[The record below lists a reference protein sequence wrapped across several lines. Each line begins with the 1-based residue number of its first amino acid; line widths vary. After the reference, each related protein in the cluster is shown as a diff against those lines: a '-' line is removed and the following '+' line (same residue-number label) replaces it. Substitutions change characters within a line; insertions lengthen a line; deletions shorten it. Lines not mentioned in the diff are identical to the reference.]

1 MKYYLSSY
9 KFGHNIDQF
18 KTMLP
23 QGAKIGHINNST
35 DFTDACPDIRNN
47 NLKEEMEF
55 IDSLGFISEHLDL
68 KTYFGEE
75 NGLRDKMA
83 SLDGVWVCGGNT
95 FVLRQAMKLSGFD
108 NIFKEL
114 QNRND
119 FFYGG
124 YSAGVCI
131 LSDSLKYIQHVD
143 NPNDFPYDGIS
154 ETIWE
159 GLNLFNYGILPHYD
173 SDHPESE
180 EIEREVKR
188 CIDNKWLFKT
198 LKDGEVLIIE

>member
-9 KFGHNIDQF
+9 KFGNRVDKLIE
-18 KTMLP
+18 MLP
-23 QGAKIGHINNST
+23 QGAKVGHINNSKDWT
-35 DFTDACPDIRNN
+35 TANPKIRNN
-47 NLKEEMEF
+47 HLKEEMEF
-55 IDSLGFISEHLDL
+55 INSLGFISEHLDL
-68 KTYFGEE
+68 KKYFGEE
-75 NGLRDKMA
+75 NKLRNKIA
-83 SLDGVWVCGGNT
+83 SLDGIWICGGNT

-108 NIFKEL
+108 NIFTEL
-114 QNRND
+114 QKRAD

-131 LSDSLKYIQHVD
+131 LSDSLKYIEFVD
-143 NPNDFPYDGIS
+143 DPNDFPYKEIK

-159 GLNLFNYGILPHYD
+159 GLNLFDYGILPHYD

-180 EIEREVKR
+180 EIEKEVKR

-198 LKDGEVLIIE
+198 MRDGEVFIIE